1 MGLPLISDPGSVVPH
16 LGSAGP
22 VYSPPSWIRLLLAPR
37 LLATTLLYLAA
48 YDVPLARGLSKGG
61 IHDLDQSFVRDFDKD
76 ALYFTDPFPLP
87 PEFGRVVRHFG
98 LGRHEVAE
106 IYLAL
111 FLSGAEHDHVKQ
123 HGAASFE
130 ALMQGADA
138 DPFAVHRA
146 SVA

>member
-1 MGLPLISDPGSVVPH
+1 MAS
-16 LGSAGP
+16 
-22 VYSPPSWIRLLLAPR
+22 
-37 LLATTLLYLAA
+37 TLFYLAA

-61 IHDLDQSFVRDFDKD
+61 IHDLDPSFVRDFDKE
-76 ALYFTDPFPLP
+76 ALYFADPFPLP
-87 PEFGRVVRHFG
+87 PEFGRVVRHLG

-106 IYLAL
+106 IYLGM
-111 FLSGAEHDHVKQ
+111 FLSQPEHDHVKQ

-130 ALMQGADA
+130 VLMQAADA